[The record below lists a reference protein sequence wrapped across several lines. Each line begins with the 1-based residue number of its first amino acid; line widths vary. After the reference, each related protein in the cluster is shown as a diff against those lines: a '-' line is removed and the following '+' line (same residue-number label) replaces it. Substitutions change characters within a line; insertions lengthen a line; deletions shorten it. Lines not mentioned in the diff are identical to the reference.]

1 VRPGNANVLELEGGR
16 GIGRGMMRARGGVSG
31 RLDPSHRRMD
41 SISTAGG
48 HLLLSTGFLGPPPP
62 MPPGI
67 PPPPKKDSKGI
78 PPPNIGEVG
87 LCGGC
92 WSPLYLTSNS
102 SSMQYQGT
110 SRGPI
115 SANHLMLRSELRV
128 RNPVSGGRGVAGSP
142 PDAERGGENQKR
154 GTAGAV
160 GLLYR
165 VPGEVAV
172 KRDKGPAG
180 PPKALSFPVLAAPPR
195 SSRVPHYRR
204 PHERIAADA

>member
-1 VRPGNANVLELEGGR
+1 
-16 GIGRGMMRARGGVSG
+16 MMRARGGVSG

-142 PDAERGGENQKR
+142 PTRKGGGRTRKEAQPGRWGFCTVCPARSRSKE
-154 GTAGAV
+154 T
-160 GLLYR
+160 R
-165 VPGEVAV
+165 VPLA
-172 KRDKGPAG
+172 
-180 PPKALSFPVLAAPPR
+180 PPKPSR
-195 SSRVPHYRR
+195 SQSSLHPRVPVEFHIIGVLTRESPPTPSISGADSRERAGTPPETR
-204 PHERIAADA
+204 PR